1 MEERITI
8 QSGMHAQGQVV
19 VKQLDLADLTSVSAF
34 AKDILASEQRIDY
47 LILNAGVAGVPL
59 SYTKDGFEMQMG
71 VNHFG
76 HFALTD
82 ALLPKMKAQV
92 CFF

>member
-1 MEERITI
+1 M
-8 QSGMHAQGQVV
+8 V
-19 VKQLDLADLTSVSAF
+19 VKQLDLADLASVDAF
-34 AKDILASEQRIDY
+34 ANDILATEERVDF
-47 LILNAGVAGVPL
+47 LILNAGIGGVPL

-76 HFALTD
+76 HFALTQ

-92 CFF
+92 CYNVTVVSSRKVCR